1 MKLSVLDLSPVIG
14 EATQAQAVRETI
26 EVAKAAEAFGYHRFW
41 MAEHHNIAGLGSPAP
56 EILIAAISQ
65 QTTRIRLGS
74 GGVML
79 VNYSPLKVAET
90 FMELEA
96 LAPGRIDLGLGR
108 ALGTD
113 GRTGGALRSVGSDAF
128 PQYFQLLTAW
138 LLDASGTVPIP
149 PGHPVYDIRAN
160 PTGPSHPDVFVLCTS
175 EESAQ
180 FAGSRGVGMVF
191 AEFIARTEA
200 GPAIAAYRRAFE
212 PSAFRSQ
219 PWAGTALVAFAA
231 ETTEAGWRGDAMR
244 RAGNVAMLSGRRRRF
259 TDVETAEAF
268 LAEWTG
274 TPLLADVE
282 GRTIAGDAAQVRTA
296 LEAKATASSADEVFV
311 MATGPSLDRRIRSLE
326 LIMSA

>member
-26 EVAKAAEAFGYHRFW
+26 EVAKAAEGFGYHRFW
-41 MAEHHNIAGLGSPAP
+41 MAEHHNISGLGSPAP

-108 ALGTD
+108 ALGAD

-138 LLDASGTVPIP
+138 LLDASGAVPIP

-296 LEAKATASSADEVFV
+296 LEGKATASLADEVFV